1 MSKKDSSVLQL
12 KNLSSNNKTSL
23 IYSNFRSQLNTS
35 IKKNTFLV
43 AVSGGPDSLA
53 LSALSYTYLLEKK
66 TKVFF
71 VLVDHGIR
79 ANSSK
84 EAQDVKNLLREKGI
98 NLKILKNKKKINKNI
113 QSHAREIRY
122 KLLLNFCKKN
132 KIKFIMTGHHRDDQI
147 ETFLIR
153 LSRGSGIQG
162 LSSMSKVSSLSSSTK
177 LFRPL
182 LDEKKKNLIFLA
194 KYYFGKI
201 FKDPSNANQKYLR
214 TKVRNLIKQFEKSG
228 IKHDRIINSINNLAS
243 TRDTLNIYIKKIE
256 RNCVIKK
263 NNTININLNFFLLEN
278 NEIQLKIFSNCIK
291 IISKNYY
298 PPRAKKV
305 LNLLNRIES
314 NKSLKATLG
323 GCIINRHKKNLV
335 ISKEELKK
343 SHKTLIFDKN

>member
-1 MSKKDSSVLQL
+1 MNKKDSSVLQL
-12 KNLSSNNKTSL
+12 KDLSSNNKTSH

-53 LSALSYTYLLEKK
+53 LSALSHTYLIEKK
-66 TKVFF
+66 SKVFF

-79 ANSSK
+79 TNSSI
-84 EAQDVKNLLREKGI
+84 EAQNVKNLLKKKGI
-98 NLKILKNKKKINKNI
+98 NLTVLKNKKKINKNI
-113 QSHAREIRY
+113 QSQAREARY
-122 KLLLNFCKKN
+122 QLLLNFCKKK
-132 KIKFIMTGHHRDDQI
+132 KIKFIMTGHHRNDQI

-162 LSSMSKVSSLSSSTK
+162 LSSMNKVSSLNNTTK

-182 LDEKKKNLIFLA
+182 LSEKKEDLVFLA

-201 FKDPSNANQKYLR
+201 FKDPSNTNQKYLR
-214 TKVRNLIKQFEKSG
+214 TKIRNLIKQFEKSG

-243 TRDTLNIYIKKIE
+243 TRDTLNSYIKKIE

-263 NNTININLNFFLLEN
+263 KNTININLKNFLLEN
-278 NEIQLKIFSNCIK
+278 NEIQLKIFSNCVK
-291 IISKNYY
+291 TISKNYY

-305 LNLLNRIES
+305 LNLLNRIQS

-323 GCIINRHKKNLV
+323 GCKVNRIKKNLI

-343 SHKTLIFDKN
+343 ATKL

>member
-1 MSKKDSSVLQL
+1 MSKKNLSVLKL
-12 KNLSSNNKTSL
+12 KDLSLKNKTSL
-23 IYSNFRSQLNTS
+23 IYSNFKSQLDPYA
-35 IKKNTFLV
+35 KKNTFLV

-53 LSALSYTYLLEKK
+53 LAALSHTYLKQKK
-66 TKVFF
+66 TKFFF

-84 EAQDVKNLLREKGI
+84 EAKNVKSLFKKKGI
-98 NLKILKNKKKINKNI
+98 NLTILKNKKKINKNF

-122 KLLLNFCKKN
+122 QLLLNFCKKN

-162 LSSMSKVSSLSSSTK
+162 LSSMRKVSSLSK
-177 LFRPL
+177 NIKIFRPL
-182 LDEKKKNLIFLA
+182 LDEKKEGLTFLA

-201 FKDPSNANQKYLR
+201 FNDPSNNNQKYLR
-214 TKVRNLIKQFEKSG
+214 TKIRNLIKRFEKSG

-256 RNCVIKK
+256 KNCLIKK
-263 NNTININLNFFLLEN
+263 KNIISINLKEFLLEN

-291 IISKNYY
+291 EVSKSYY

-305 LNLLNRIES
+305 LNLLKRFQF
-314 NKSLKATLG
+314 NKKQKATLG
-323 GCIINRHKKNLV
+323 GCVINGDKKNLL
-335 ISKEELKK
+335 ISKEELK
-343 SHKTLIFDKN
+343 

>member
-1 MSKKDSSVLQL
+1 MNKKDSSVLQL
-12 KNLSSNNKTSL
+12 KDLSSNNKTSL

-53 LSALSYTYLLEKK
+53 LSLLSHAYSIEKK

-79 ANSSK
+79 SNSSK
-84 EAQDVKNLLREKGI
+84 EAQNVKNLLKKKGI
-98 NLKILKNKKKINKNI
+98 NLTILKNKKKINKNV
-113 QSHAREIRY
+113 QSQAREIRY
-122 KLLLNFCKKN
+122 QLLLSFCKKY

-162 LSSMSKVSSLSSSTK
+162 LSSMNKVSSLNNKIK

-182 LDEKKKNLIFLA
+182 LSEKKENLIFLA

-201 FKDPSNANQKYLR
+201 FKDSSNTNQKYLR
-214 TKVRNLIKQFEKSG
+214 TKIRILIKQFEKSG

-243 TRDTLNIYIKKIE
+243 TRDTLNLYIQKIE
-256 RNCVIKK
+256 KNCVTKKK
-263 NNTININLNFFLLEN
+263 NAININLKKFLLEN
-278 NEIQLKIFSNCIK
+278 NEIQLKIFSNCVK
-291 IISKNYY
+291 RISKNYY

-305 LNLLNRIES
+305 LNLLNRMES
-314 NKSLKATLG
+314 NESLKATLG
-323 GCIINRHKKNLV
+323 GCIISRHQKILI

-343 SHKTLIFDKN
+343 PQNSNFS

>member
-1 MSKKDSSVLQL
+1 MSRKNSSVQKL
-12 KNLSSNNKTSL
+12 KNLNKSNKTSL
-23 IYSNFRSQLNTS
+23 IYLNFSSQLNTF

-53 LSALSYTYLLEKK
+53 LSALSHIYLIEKK

-79 ANSSK
+79 ANSYK
-84 EAQDVKNLLREKGI
+84 EAQNVKNLLKKKGI
-98 NLKILKNKKKINKNI
+98 SLIILKNNKKINKNV

-122 KLLLNFCKKN
+122 QLLLNFCKKH

-153 LSRGSGIQG
+153 LSRGSGVQG
-162 LSSMSKVSSLSSSTK
+162 LSAMSKVSNLSKNVK

-194 KYYFGKI
+194 KHYFGTI
-201 FKDPSNANQKYLR
+201 FKDPSNTNKKYLR
-214 TKVRNLIKQFEKSG
+214 TKIRSLIKQFEKSG
-228 IKHDRIINSINNLAS
+228 IKHDRIISSINNLAS
-243 TRDTLNIYIKKIE
+243 TRDTLNFYLKKIE
-256 RNCVIKK
+256 KNCLTKK
-263 NNTININLNFFLLEN
+263 KDSISINLKNFLLEN
-278 NEIQLKIFSNCIK
+278 NEIQLKIFSNCITK
-291 IISKNYY
+291 VSKSYY

-305 LNLLNRIES
+305 LNLLNRLHL
-314 NKSLKATLG
+314 NRKLKATLG
-323 GCIINRHKKNLV
+323 GCVINCDKKNLI

-343 SHKTLIFDKN
+343 AQNSKFR